1 MEISNRLKSISE
13 VMDRCEI
20 AADIGTDH
28 AYLPIYLIK
37 NNLCKRFI
45 ASDVNAGPLKKA
57 INNINKYKLEDKIE
71 CRLGSGLNV
80 LKLEEVDVVV
90 IAGMGGNLIRDIIEE
105 RLDIFK
111 KLKYAVLQPVQNPE
125 ILREYL
131 IKRGFNI
138 IEEQL
143 CIDESKYYEI
153 IKVCYDSKIE
163 DKDDVYYEIGD
174 KLIDMKHPLLKEY
187 INYKIRKYDKI
198 YKNISEESLNALS
211 RKNELSIKIRK
222 LKELLSCL

>member
-37 NNLCKRFI
+37 NNFCKRFI

-80 LKLEEVDVVV
+80 LKPEEVDVVV

-163 DKDDVYYEIGD
+163 DKEDVYYEIGG

-187 INYKIRKYDKI
+187 INYKIKKYDKI